1 MIEDIKSELTK
12 KMNNSYNNLV
22 NELKGIRTGRATPS
36 FLDTIVVE
44 AYGSMMP
51 INQVGSVSAQDPKL
65 LIVQVWDKE
74 TVKPVEKAINNSDL
88 GVNASSEGQ
97 LVRVPIPP
105 LSEERRKDLVKLA
118 SKYSEQTKVAIR
130 NIRRDGMEEV
140 KKLEKAKEISE
151 DDMRKA
157 SDDIQK
163 ITDDFTKK
171 IDAALS
177 EREKEIMQV

>member
-1 MIEDIKSELTK
+1 MIDQIKSDINK
-12 KMNNSYNNLV
+12 KMNNSFNNLV
-22 NELKGIRTGRATPS
+22 SELKGIRTGRASPS

-44 AYGSMMP
+44 VYGSMMP

-65 LIVQVWDKE
+65 LVVQVWDKSA
-74 TVKPVEKAINNSDL
+74 VKSVEKAINNSDL
-88 GVNASSEGQ
+88 GVNASSDGQ
-97 LVRVPIPP
+97 IVRVPIPP
-105 LSEERRKDLVKLA
+105 LSEERRRDLVKLA
-118 SKYSEQTKVAIR
+118 SKYAEQTKVAIR
-130 NIRRDGMEEV
+130 NIRRDGIEEV

-151 DDMRKA
+151 DELRKA

-171 IDAALS
+171 IDVALS